1 MLVSIKKLSE
11 LTGRHRQTIAKILA
25 DLPLVDGQKG
35 AHLYDSRE
43 ALPLI
48 YAVDNLETA
57 RAEQARSQAALNKVR
72 EENLRKQRIPIELGT
87 TLDQAL
93 QAMAATLKAAKD
105 KVLTVEL
112 INNIFED
119 FRAIPAKLKWWRSGS
134 TPVQV
139 CKMEPRP
146 ERIISARIFA
156 RRIGVSRASL
166 AKHVRRGLINAQLC

>member
-48 YAVDNLETA
+48 YAVDNLEAA

-119 FRAIPAKLKWWRSGS
+119 FRAIPAKLKW
-134 TPVQV
+134 
-139 CKMEPRP
+139 
-146 ERIISARIFA
+146 
-156 RRIGVSRASL
+156 
-166 AKHVRRGLINAQLC
+166 

>member
-35 AHLYDSRE
+35 AHLYESRE

-48 YAVDNLETA
+48 YAVDNLEAA

-72 EENLRKQRIPIELGT
+72 EENLRKQRIPIELVIET
-87 TLDQAL
+87 HDQVL

-112 INNIFED
+112 INSIFAD
-119 FRAIPAKLKWWRSGS
+119 FRAIPAKLRW
-134 TPVQV
+134 
-139 CKMEPRP
+139 
-146 ERIISARIFA
+146 
-156 RRIGVSRASL
+156 
-166 AKHVRRGLINAQLC
+166 

>member
-1 MLVSIKKLSE
+1 MLLSIKKLSE

-93 QAMAATLKAAKD
+93 QAMAAPLKAAKD

-119 FRAIPAKLKWWRSGS
+119 FRAIPAKLKW
-134 TPVQV
+134 
-139 CKMEPRP
+139 
-146 ERIISARIFA
+146 
-156 RRIGVSRASL
+156 
-166 AKHVRRGLINAQLC
+166 

>member
-48 YAVDNLETA
+48 HAVDNLEAA

-87 TLDQAL
+87 TLDKAL

-119 FRAIPAKLKWWRSGS
+119 FRAIPAKLKW
-134 TPVQV
+134 
-139 CKMEPRP
+139 
-146 ERIISARIFA
+146 
-156 RRIGVSRASL
+156 
-166 AKHVRRGLINAQLC
+166 